1 MRVSILKYVLF
12 SIVICS
18 FEYAKNELYFVND
31 KEIYLGG
38 NVINFRNNRIL
49 AYADNQFDLNEFY
62 ESTLSLASQLGD
74 CVEGNKE
81 IAHLRNIID
90 SHIKKH
96 KGSKTSLDLK
106 NVDSKTKKK
115 INELRKELEEVKKE
129 LDNKRNDELAI
140 QPIENKKIIKKDG
153 NSSVSEHEDFKQLK
167 NNENNENNEI
177 TSSNR
182 HMKSKLTKKYRKE
195 AIKYILSWLTLVAV
209 SASIPIIGLPSLMIL
224 LIPSGLSI
232 LFFQWRL
239 IKCNFKLKKIPK

>member
-18 FEYAKNELYFVND
+18 FEYGKNELYFVND
-31 KEIYLGG
+31 RGIYLER

-49 AYADNQFDLNEFY
+49 AYADNEFDLNGFY

-96 KGSKTSLDLK
+96 KESNTSLDLK
-106 NVDSKTKKK
+106 NVDSKANKI
-115 INELRKELEEVKKE
+115 INELRKELEEVKK
-129 LDNKRNDELAI
+129 DISDKMNGELAI
-140 QPIENKKIIKKDG
+140 QPIHDKIIIKKYENG
-153 NSSVSEHEDFKQLK
+153 SVSEHEDFKQLK
-167 NNENNENNEI
+167 NNENNEI

-209 SASIPIIGLPSLMIL
+209 AVSVPITGLFSLMIL
-224 LIPSGLSI
+224 LIPSGFSI
-232 LFFQWRL
+232 FFFHWRVY
-239 IKCNFKLKKIPK
+239 KYSFKLRKILK

>member
-1 MRVSILKYVLF
+1 MRVSILKCVLF

-18 FEYAKNELYFVND
+18 FEYAQNELYFVND
-31 KEIYLGG
+31 RGIYLER
-38 NVINFRNNRIL
+38 NVINFRNNRTL
-49 AYADNQFDLNEFY
+49 ADSDNQFDLYDFY
-62 ESTLSLASQLGD
+62 QSTLSLASQLGD

-96 KGSKTSLDLK
+96 KGSSTSLDLK

-153 NSSVSEHEDFKQLK
+153 NSSVSEHENFKQLENNK
-167 NNENNENNEI
+167 NNKIE
-177 TSSNR
+177 SSNCY
-182 HMKSKLTKKYRKE
+182 MKSKLTKKIKKE
-195 AIKYILSWLTLVAV
+195 ENKFILSYLIFVAV
-209 SASIPIIGLPSLMIL
+209 GVSAPITGVFSLFIL
-224 LIPSGLSI
+224 LIPSGFSMFFF
-232 LFFQWRL
+232 LFRL
-239 IKCNFKLKKIPK
+239 IKCIFKLESISK